1 MKKNGLVLEGGGMRA
16 LFTAGVLDAFLEKSL
31 CIDTMVSVSAGA
43 LFGVNYVSQQKG
55 RAVRYNIKFAG
66 DKRYM
71 SLRNWFKTGNVLDKK
86 FAYYDLPMKLDVF
99 DEKKFSESNINF
111 YIVLTNIETGKAEH
125 ILIKDVF
132 DQMEYLRATSA
143 LPFASKIIKID
154 GKKYLDGGITDP
166 VPIDYC
172 KKMGCDKLIVVPTR
186 PKGKYKEDKLNW
198 LFKIVYKKYPK
209 LVERLVNMEN
219 DYKKTL
225 KKIIELEDKGEIFVI
240 RPDEVLD
247 IGRLETNKEKIKE
260 IYNKGLEKGRKEI
273 EKLEKYLNK

>member
-111 YIVLTNIETGKAEH
+111 YIVLTNIETGKAEY

-172 KKMGCDKLIVVPTR
+172 KKMGCDKLIVVLTR

-219 DYKKTL
+219 DYKKNL

>member
-111 YIVLTNIETGKAEH
+111 YIVLTNIETGKAEY

-172 KKMGCDKLIVVPTR
+172 KKMGCDKLIVVLTR

-225 KKIIELEDKGEIFVI
+225 KKIIELKDKGEIFVI

>member
-111 YIVLTNIETGKAEH
+111 YIVLTNIETGKAEY

-172 KKMGCDKLIVVPTR
+172 RKMGCDKLIVVLTR

-260 IYNKGLEKGRKEI
+260 IYNKGLEKGRNEI

>member
-111 YIVLTNIETGKAEH
+111 YIVLTNIETGKAEY

-154 GKKYLDGGITDP
+154 GKKYLDGGITDT

-172 KKMGCDKLIVVPTR
+172 KKMGFDKLIVVLTR

-247 IGRLETNKEKIKE
+247 IGRLETNKEKK
-260 IYNKGLEKGRKEI
+260 KD
-273 EKLEKYLNK
+273 

>member
-111 YIVLTNIETGKAEH
+111 YIVLTNIETGKAEY

-172 KKMGCDKLIVVPTR
+172 KKMGCDKLIVVLTR

>member
-1 MKKNGLVLEGGGMRA
+1 
-16 LFTAGVLDAFLEKSL
+16 
-31 CIDTMVSVSAGA
+31 
-43 LFGVNYVSQQKG
+43 
-55 RAVRYNIKFAG
+55 
-66 DKRYM
+66 
-71 SLRNWFKTGNVLDKK
+71 
-86 FAYYDLPMKLDVF
+86 
-99 DEKKFSESNINF
+99 
-111 YIVLTNIETGKAEH
+111 
-125 ILIKDVF
+125 
-132 DQMEYLRATSA
+132 MEYLRATSA

-172 KKMGCDKLIVVPTR
+172 KKMGCDKLIVVLTR

-219 DYKKTL
+219 DYKKNL

>member
-86 FAYYDLPMKLDVF
+86 FAYYDLPMKLDIF

-111 YIVLTNIETGKAEH
+111 YIVLTNIETGKAEY

-172 KKMGCDKLIVVPTR
+172 KKMGCDKLIVVLTR

>member
-1 MKKNGLVLEGGGMRA
+1 MKKNGLVFEGGGMRA

-111 YIVLTNIETGKAEH
+111 YIVLTNIETGKAEY

-172 KKMGCDKLIVVPTR
+172 KKMGCDKLIVVLTR

-219 DYKKTL
+219 DYKKNL

>member
-43 LFGVNYVSQQKG
+43 LFGVNYVSQQKE

-111 YIVLTNIETGKAEH
+111 YIVLTNIETGKAEY

-172 KKMGCDKLIVVPTR
+172 KKMGCDKLIVVLTR

>member
-86 FAYYDLPMKLDVF
+86 FAYYDLPMKLDIF

-111 YIVLTNIETGKAEH
+111 YIVLTNIETGKAEY

-172 KKMGCDKLIVVPTR
+172 KKMGCDKLIVVLTR

-219 DYKKTL
+219 DYKKNL

>member
-43 LFGVNYVSQQKG
+43 LFGVNYVSQQKE

-71 SLRNWFKTGNVLDKK
+71 SLKNWFKTGNVLDKK

-111 YIVLTNIETGKAEH
+111 YIVLTNIETGKAEY

-172 KKMGCDKLIVVPTR
+172 KKMGCDKLIVVLTR

>member
-111 YIVLTNIETGKAEH
+111 YIVLTNIETGKAEY

-172 KKMGCDKLIVVPTR
+172 KKMGCDKLIVVLTR

-209 LVERLVNMEN
+209 LVERLVNMQN

>member
-86 FAYYDLPMKLDVF
+86 FSYYDLPMKLDVF

-111 YIVLTNIETGKAEH
+111 YIVLTNIETGKAEY

-172 KKMGCDKLIVVPTR
+172 KKMGCDKLIVVLTR

>member
-55 RAVRYNIKFAG
+55 RAIRYNIKFAG
-66 DKRYM
+66 NKRYM

-111 YIVLTNIETGKAEH
+111 YIVLTNIETGKAEY

-172 KKMGCDKLIVVPTR
+172 KKMGCDKLIVVLTR

>member
-172 KKMGCDKLIVVPTR
+172 KKMGCDKLIVVLTR

-219 DYKKTL
+219 DYKKKI

>member
-71 SLRNWFKTGNVLDKK
+71 SLRNWFQTGNVLDKK

-111 YIVLTNIETGKAEH
+111 YIVLTNIETGKAEY

-172 KKMGCDKLIVVPTR
+172 KKMGCDKLIVVLTR

>member
-71 SLRNWFKTGNVLDKK
+71 SLKNWFKTGNVLDKK

-166 VPIDYC
+166 VPVDYC
-172 KKMGCDKLIVVPTR
+172 KKMGCDKLIVVLTR

>member
-86 FAYYDLPMKLDVF
+86 FAYYDLPMKLDIF
-99 DEKKFSESNINF
+99 DEKKFSESNITF
-111 YIVLTNIETGKAEH
+111 YIVLTNIETGKAEY

-172 KKMGCDKLIVVPTR
+172 KKMGCDKLIVVLTR

>member
-99 DEKKFSESNINF
+99 DEKTFSESNINF
-111 YIVLTNIETGKAEH
+111 YIVLTNIETGKAEY

-172 KKMGCDKLIVVPTR
+172 KKMGCDKLIVVLTR

>member
-86 FAYYDLPMKLDVF
+86 FAYYDLPMKLDIF

-111 YIVLTNIETGKAEH
+111 YIVLTNIETGKAEY

-172 KKMGCDKLIVVPTR
+172 KKMGCDKLIVVLTR

-219 DYKKTL
+219 DYKKNL

-247 IGRLETNKEKIKE
+247 IGRLETNNEKIKE

>member
-111 YIVLTNIETGKAEH
+111 YIVLTNIETGKAEY

-172 KKMGCDKLIVVPTR
+172 KKMGCDNLIVVLTR

>member
-111 YIVLTNIETGKAEH
+111 YIVLTNIETGKAEY

-172 KKMGCDKLIVVPTR
+172 KKIGCDKLIVVLTR

>member
-86 FAYYDLPMKLDVF
+86 FAYYDLPMKLDIF

-111 YIVLTNIETGKAEH
+111 YIVLTNIETGKAEY

-172 KKMGCDKLIVVPTR
+172 KKMGCDKLIVVLTR

-209 LVERLVNMEN
+209 LVERLINMEN

>member
-16 LFTAGVLDAFLEKSL
+16 LFTVGVLDAFLEKSL

-71 SLRNWFKTGNVLDKK
+71 SLKNWFKTGNVLDKK

-172 KKMGCDKLIVVPTR
+172 KKMGCDKLIVVLTR

>member
-111 YIVLTNIETGKAEH
+111 YIVLTNIETGKAEY

-132 DQMEYLRATSA
+132 AQMEYLRATSA
-143 LPFASKIIKID
+143 LPFASKIIKIN

-172 KKMGCDKLIVVPTR
+172 KKIGCDKLIVVLTR

-209 LVERLVNMEN
+209 LIERLVNMEN

>member
-71 SLRNWFKTGNVLDKK
+71 SLKNWFKTGNVLDKK

-172 KKMGCDKLIVVPTR
+172 KKMGCDKLIVVLTR

>member
-16 LFTAGVLDAFLEKSL
+16 LFTAGVLDAFLEKSV

-111 YIVLTNIETGKAEH
+111 YIVLTNIETGKAEY

-172 KKMGCDKLIVVPTR
+172 KKMGCDKLIVVLTR

-260 IYNKGLEKGRKEI
+260 IYNKGLENGRKEI

>member
-172 KKMGCDKLIVVPTR
+172 KKMGCDKLIVVLTR

>member
-111 YIVLTNIETGKAEH
+111 YIVLTNIETGKAEY
-125 ILIKDVF
+125 ILIKDIF

-172 KKMGCDKLIVVPTR
+172 KKMGCDKLIVVLTR

>member
-66 DKRYM
+66 DKKYM

-111 YIVLTNIETGKAEH
+111 YIVLTNIETGKAEY

-172 KKMGCDKLIVVPTR
+172 KKMGCDKLIVVLTR

>member
-99 DEKKFSESNINF
+99 DEKKFSKSNINF
-111 YIVLTNIETGKAEH
+111 YIVLTNIETGKAEY

-172 KKMGCDKLIVVPTR
+172 KKMGCDKLIVVLTR

>member
-16 LFTAGVLDAFLEKSL
+16 LFTVGVLGAFLEKSL

-71 SLRNWFKTGNVLDKK
+71 SLKNWFKTGNVLDKK

-172 KKMGCDKLIVVPTR
+172 KKMGCDKLIVVLTR